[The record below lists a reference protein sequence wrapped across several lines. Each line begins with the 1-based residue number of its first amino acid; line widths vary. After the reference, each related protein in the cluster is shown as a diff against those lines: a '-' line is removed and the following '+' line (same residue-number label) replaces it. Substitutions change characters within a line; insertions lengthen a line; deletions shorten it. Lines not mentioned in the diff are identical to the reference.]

1 MANVKTPV
9 RVYKTF
15 RKIGNEVKFISTGEG
30 NPRNGEGSFLR
41 LQNGS
46 ILFAY
51 TEYVGEDY
59 HDACRAHIVGIES
72 ADEGSTWTEPRVLL
86 DFPAEKG
93 NVMSV
98 SLLRMNNGDVGLFYA
113 QHVVTEV
120 YPGLCL
126 GKMIRSSDEGKT
138 WSSPVA
144 TTPQNYYVVNNDRVL
159 RLQNGDIFFSAA
171 LHNNAANHSK
181 TNEKI
186 ARGVACFFRST
197 DDGKTFLD
205 EGVVLEAPFPDVDHV
220 GLQEPG
226 LFQFEDGTLWAYFRT
241 RLGCQYRSLS
251 TDNGHTWSAPAPDF
265 RFTSPRA
272 PMLVKTVGKYT
283 VAVFNPVPEGAY
295 TAPPFGMDRTPLML
309 SVSEDGGKTFPR
321 SYLLE
326 DDPKNAYCYPAVIEI
341 KGGFLVA
348 YYHSN
353 GTGQFLNCTK
363 MTKVLFDEIKE

>member
-1 MANVKTPV
+1 MSNVKSPV
-9 RVYKTF
+9 RIYKTF
-15 RKIGNEVKFISTGEG
+15 PKIGKEAKFIPTGEG

-41 LQNGS
+41 LQNGN

-51 TEYVGEDY
+51 TEYVGNDY
-59 HDACRAHIVGIES
+59 HDHCRAHIVGIES
-72 ADEGSTWTEPRVLL
+72 KDEGNTWSEPRELL
-86 DFPAEKG
+86 TFPREEG

-98 SLLRMNNGDVGLFYA
+98 SLLRMNNGDIGLFYV
-113 QHVVTEV
+113 QHVITGVH
-120 YPGLCL
+120 PGLCL
-126 GKMIRSSDEGKT
+126 GKMIRSADEGQSWT
-138 WSSPVA
+138 SPFA
-144 TTPQNYYVVNNDRVL
+144 TTPDNYYVVNNDRVL

-171 LHNNAANHSK
+171 LHNINK
-181 TNEKI
+181 DCTQTNEKI
-186 ARGVACFFRST
+186 ARAVATFFRSA

-205 EGVVLEAPFPDVDHV
+205 EGVMLEAPFENVDRV

-226 LFQFEDGTLWAYFRT
+226 LFQFENGTLWAYFRT
-241 RLGCQYRSLS
+241 RLGCQYRSISL
-251 TDNGHTWSAPAPDF
+251 DNGHTWSAPAPDF

-295 TAPPFGMDRTPLML
+295 TAAPFGMDRTPLML
-309 SVSEDGGKTFPR
+309 SVSEDGGETFLR

-326 DDPKNAYCYPAVIEI
+326 DDPKNAYCYPAIIEI
-341 KGGFLVA
+341 EGGFLVS

-363 MTKVLFDEIKE
+363 ITRVLFDEIKE